1 MNFICFR
8 CRWKVPALNKIVYS
22 SLNTLSKG
30 FQVKEILNKLS
41 ISDQINLCISCQ
53 ISVPGVW
60 PLLFKSKGYLQPD
73 LEEFFPKDPFRFIL
87 RYLKTRSQII
97 LPKHILVLDHSNYR
111 QLFFGEIFTAP
122 SEWQLKK
129 FHLFGAE
136 LDNVF
141 VISSKQYLF
150 TDEKQSKEDI
160 DITEHTNQDLGE
172 DIENEV
178 NADPSDDI
186 FNSLVNADIGP
197 ISGPTDPDFIS
208 RPGSQSTFET
218 IPKSMRKTCN
228 IFLNPEKA
236 SSEDLV
242 SLIHITKP
250 QFLQFVELIDIPVSK
265 NQLLTKYSASFL
277 FRLKLASNWS
287 FDELGTV
294 FCIDRS
300 TARRIFW
307 KVLKICYSTS
317 MTIPNIL
324 NEYTDMEAIFHS
336 IYEAQDPY
344 FTKLFSGFQDP
355 TGKYFNY
362 HVLYLKFL
370 LFLFRTK
377 ETRRSSV
384 F

>member
-1 MNFICFR
+1 M
-8 CRWKVPALNKIVYS
+8 
-22 SLNTLSKG
+22 
-30 FQVKEILNKLS
+30 
-41 ISDQINLCISCQ
+41 
-53 ISVPGVW
+53 
-60 PLLFKSKGYLQPD
+60 QPD
-73 LEEFFPKDPFRFIL
+73 LEEFFPKYPINIIL

-97 LPKHILVLDHSNYR
+97 LPKHILVLDHCNGR
-111 QLFFGEIFTAP
+111 QLYFGEIFTAP
-122 SEWQLKK
+122 SEWQLKR

-150 TDEKQSKEDI
+150 TDEKQSEEDI
-160 DITEHTNQDLGE
+160 NITEHTNQDLGE

-178 NADPSDDI
+178 NVDPSDDI
-186 FNSLVNADIGP
+186 LNSLVNDDIGL

-218 IPKSMRKTCN
+218 IPKSMRKSYN